1 MLGRKASGKAL
12 GDLLCSGG
20 AEEAAIEQAE
30 IIQLWYWF
38 KITSSSCKEKSREM
52 IN

>member
-30 IIQLWYWF
+30 IILWYWF